1 MHGDSIIDD
10 SDCEKLKKII
20 GKSSKNE
27 MYFIITGTPKKCDN
41 FVGLGIFVML
51 NPMPNGRPYPFKNNN
66 QFRGFKKDIV
76 EQIGRIM
83 DRYMVKHNLGLAKNN
98 FTYRK
103 LVEGDDEPEPLLER
117 SLQESFY
124 MFSIKSHFTQL
135 SEIVELERYYDNEW
149 LMEIDIKR
157 ALKYLFSFVVS
168 QYKENIGVV
177 DDKSSES
184 TLISQSDSSNNEEYE
199 SWMVDHAITLIPLTL
214 ILGAVI
220 ACMTFFIHK
229 RNNDAYMKK
238 KKAIFNQGIQVLY
251 DIRKEMDR
259 GSEMITDS
267 ESVTTETSTY

>member
-1 MHGDSIIDD
+1 MH

-66 QFRGFKKDIV
+66 QFSEFKKDIV
-76 EQIGRIM
+76 EQIG
-83 DRYMVKHNLGLAKNN
+83 
-98 FTYRK
+98 
-103 LVEGDDEPEPLLER
+103 DDEPEPLLGR

-124 MFSIKSHFTQL
+124 IFSIKSHFTQL

-177 DDKSSES
+177 DDKSSEPI
-184 TLISQSDSSNNEEYE
+184 LISQSYSSNNGEYE

-220 ACMTFFIHK
+220 ACMIFFIHK

-251 DIRKEMDR
+251 DIRKEMDQ
-259 GSEMITDS
+259 GSEMTTDS